1 MPFTYCEMLPGKI
14 AMKNAAVIQPIW
26 VRYFQRIS
34 SDKPRAI
41 STMPDAITTK
51 SAENG
56 TQLGTCAWNSWRLV
70 VKCVVPA

>member
-1 MPFTYCEMLPGKI
+1 MPFTYCEMFPGKI
-14 AMKNAAVIQPIW
+14 AMKKAAVRKPTW
-26 VRYFQRIS
+26 VRCFQRIS
-34 SDKPRAI
+34 SDKPSAI

-51 SAENG
+51 SAESG